1 VLSFDCGVD
10 IDFRPR
16 HCPAQNLTVVYK
28 EAMMQ
33 GDVVDRKR
41 LEDLHP
47 EQYTSILILSDADNL
62 GTVDSDSRCIAGA
75 LNLNPSVLPQNVHP
89 SHDDNLG
96 SVDSDSRCIVG
107 SPPVLCCLRILST
120 QMLACSAAGSPVAT
134 SHFR

>member
-1 VLSFDCGVD
+1 VLSFDCGFEV
-10 IDFRPR
+10 DFRPR
-16 HCPAQNLTVVYK
+16 HRSAQNLTVVYK

-75 LNLNPSVLPQNVHP
+75 LA
-89 SHDDNLG
+89 
-96 SVDSDSRCIVG
+96 
-107 SPPVLCCLRILST
+107 VLCCLKMSLT
-120 QMLACSAAGSPVAT
+120 QLLACQVAGSPVAT
-134 SHFR
+134 SRFC